1 MFATVGPGHI
11 QEALY
16 PVMGTL
22 TPHVHGGWDSGTCLN
37 WAEEETPYLGCSL
50 GSVSN
55 PCFVTLC
62 MMFVFSQG
70 LCFLLTS
77 KVFC

>member
-16 PVMGTL
+16 PVMGTQ

-37 WAEEETPYLGCSL
+37 WAEEETPI
-50 GSVSN
+50 
-55 PCFVTLC
+55 
-62 MMFVFSQG
+62 
-70 LCFLLTS
+70 
-77 KVFC
+77 